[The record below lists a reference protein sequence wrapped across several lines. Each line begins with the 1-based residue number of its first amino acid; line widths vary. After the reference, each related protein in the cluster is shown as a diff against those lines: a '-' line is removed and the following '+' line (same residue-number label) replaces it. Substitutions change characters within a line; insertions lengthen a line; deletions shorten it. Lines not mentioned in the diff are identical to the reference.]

1 MGRATRAC
9 PSRGSTSATT
19 TERLTQLVGSGEP
32 PDFIK
37 LDQGD
42 VAEFVAAGLLEPVS
56 DVVSELGTVPESL
69 RLFQDGE
76 DWIIPSETGYWM
88 QFYRAD
94 VYDQLGLQPGVSWD
108 AFRSNLDALEAS
120 ELSPNLFVTNP
131 ASGYLTDVVVNN
143 LWSNDVPIW
152 DFQDG
157 KWVVTLNS
165 DEFRDRVVETLEFMK
180 SRAARSPESG
190 NYSYSEV
197 NQTYA
202 SGTVATIE
210 YQGRTLKYLTENAP
224 DLLDI
229 TGVAQQ
235 THNAELRSTAAT
247 AGFAIFKKDGRS
259 DAIKEMLLEFL
270 RGDSYLD
277 YLWTVPGH
285 LIPTTKEG
293 LNGEWRQN
301 EFLRRHLRERRD
313 RDDPGTHDVR
323 ERPSR
328 LSERHDPA
336 PCSWVPARRARL
348 ERTHGLDRRE
358 PRARPGHDR
367 DLELRRRRGE
377 RAAMAGGGGRPAR
390 VSTLSRR
397 ADPGLRRGDQ
407 GGSQPDGHR
416 TGCAGRAADRR
427 GDLPLSSSWSPRRAS
442 DERAGSVGSRRAHGA
457 SRLDVPPARRTGIPG
472 RRNRCVYISI
482 T

>member
-1 MGRATRAC
+1 MSKAPWSTST
-9 PSRGSTSATT
+9 PSRRSVLHGAMLLGGTAALGPWLAGCGSGGSSGSGGASQLTFLTNEDNPDTIKVFDEFFSSYGSNHEGVSVEGQYLGDDV

-42 VAEFVAAGLLEPVS
+42 VAEFVAAGLLEPVT
-56 DVVSELGTVPESL
+56 DVVSQLGTVPESL
-69 RLFQDGE
+69 RLVQDGE

-88 QFYRAD
+88 QFYRSD
-94 VYDQLGLQPGVSWD
+94 VYEELGLQPGVTWD
-108 AFRSNLDALEAS
+108 AFLSNLDALETS

-152 DFQDG
+152 DFQEG
-157 KWVVTLNS
+157 KWVVTLDT
-165 DEFRDRVVETLEFMK
+165 DEFRDRVVQTLEFMK

-229 TGVAQQ
+229 TGVAPQS
-235 THNAELRSTAAT
+235 HNAELRSTAAT

-259 DAIKEMLLEFL
+259 DVIKEMLLEFL
-270 RGDSYLD
+270 GGDSYLD

-293 LNGEWRQN
+293 LNGEWRQH
-301 EFLRRHLRERRD
+301 EFLQSRPDFLQVIDETYDQARSYLRYPD
-313 RDDPGTHDVR
+313 
-323 ERPSR
+323 
-328 LSERHDPA
+328 
-336 PCSWVPARRARL
+336 VPA
-348 ERTHGLDRRE
+348 DR
-358 PRARPGHDR
+358 PN
-367 DLELRRRRGE
+367 L
-377 RAAMAGGGGRPAR
+377 AGGAATNHGIYSEMAAR
-390 VSTLSRR
+390 FIVQGVESDVVI
-397 ADPGLRRGDQ
+397 ADAAERLRKL
-407 GGSQPDGHR
+407 
-416 TGCAGRAADRR
+416 AD
-427 GDLPLSSSWSPRRAS
+427 
-442 DERAGSVGSRRAHGA
+442 E
-457 SRLDVPPARRTGIPG
+457 
-472 RRNRCVYISI
+472 IS
-482 T
+482 